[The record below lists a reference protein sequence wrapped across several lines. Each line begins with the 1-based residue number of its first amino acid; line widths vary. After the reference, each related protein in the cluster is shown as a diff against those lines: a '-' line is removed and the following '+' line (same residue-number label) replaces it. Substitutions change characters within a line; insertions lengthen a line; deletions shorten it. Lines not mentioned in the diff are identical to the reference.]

1 MAIKVNL
8 LRREERK
15 KPSAARAA
23 FKMPSLPG
31 GAGQKL
37 GIVVVVVLVLGSA
50 AWWVGES
57 YRVNALRKDITTLR
71 AKDAQLQRQ
80 LVEVRALEAAKKEI
94 QRRLDIIGRVAK
106 AQGVPVDMMNAVLR
120 SVPQG
125 IWLTALEVRPQEVR
139 VKVDVAAAGRPLV
152 GSSETLA
159 KLEEKKAEATAAPAP
174 GTPGAR
180 PAATKEVTEIK
191 GFSVVIKGNAF
202 NNFQVADF
210 MSNLKKAGVFADVD
224 FNVTQAASVEQIRV
238 MSFEVTAAVNL

>member
-15 KPSAARAA
+15 KPGAARAA

-31 GAGQKL
+31 GAGPKL

-80 LVEVRALEAAKKEI
+80 LVEVRALEAAKTEI

-106 AQGVPVDMMNAVLR
+106 AQGLPVDMMNAVLK

-125 IWLTALEVRPQEVR
+125 LWLTALEVRPQEVR
-139 VKVDVAAAGRPLV
+139 VKVEATARPLV

-224 FNVTQAASVEQIRV
+224 FNVTQAVSVEQIRV

>member
-15 KPSAARAA
+15 KPGAARAA

-31 GAGQKL
+31 GAGPKL

-50 AWWVGES
+50 AWWVGEY
-57 YRVNALRKDITTLR
+57 YRVTALRKEITTLR

-125 IWLTALEVRPQEVR
+125 IWLTVIEVRPQEVR

-159 KLEEKKAEATAAPAP
+159 KLEEKKAEATAAPA
-174 GTPGAR
+174 PGAR

-238 MSFEVTAAVNL
+238 MSFEVIAAVNL

>member
-1 MAIKVNL
+1 VAIKVNL

-15 KPSAARAA
+15 KPAAARAA

-31 GAGQKL
+31 GAGPKL

-50 AWWVGES
+50 AWWVGEY
-57 YRVNALRKDITTLR
+57 YRVTALRKEITTLR

-125 IWLTALEVRPQEVR
+125 LWLTGLEVRPQEVR
-139 VKVDVAAAGRPLV
+139 VKVDAAAAGRPLV

-159 KLEEKKAEATAAPAP
+159 KLEEKKAEAAAAPA
-174 GTPGAR
+174 PGAR